1 MEPLAL
7 TLFIGYSMFVGI
19 LIKISE
25 MSDIP
30 EFLLD
35 DEYRRTK
42 SLTEC
47 FNSDWWRTHP
57 KRSFYCQ

>member
-25 MSDIP
+25 MSAIP

-35 DEYRRTK
+35 DEYRRIVHMI
-42 SLTEC
+42 
-47 FNSDWWRTHP
+47 R
-57 KRSFYCQ
+57 